1 MHVILLERIAR
12 LGQMGD
18 EVRVRDGYAR
28 NFLLPQ
34 GKALRA
40 NDANRQHFEAQRAQL
55 EARNLER
62 QGEADAVAAK
72 LNGESFIIVRQA
84 AETGQLYGSVT
95 TRDLAD
101 MMTESGFS
109 VGRGQVVLPHPIKTI
124 GIHSVKISLH
134 ADVDATITANI
145 ARSAD
150 EAERQA
156 RGEDLTLPFDEDAAD
171 EEEADSETDESEA
184 ADGEA
189 APSDAPDE
197 GDVTDVGEAEP
208 VA

>member
-1 MHVILLERIAR
+1 MHVILLERVSS

-28 NFLLPQ
+28 NYLLPQ

-40 NDANRQHFEAQRAQL
+40 NDTNRKRFDAQRAQL

-62 QGEADAVAAK
+62 RNEAAAVAEK
-72 LNGESFIIVRQA
+72 LDGQTFILVRQA

-95 TRDLAD
+95 PRDLAD
-101 MMTESGFS
+101 TMTENGFS
-109 VGRGQVVLPHPIKTI
+109 VSRSQVQLGHPIKTI
-124 GIHSVKISLH
+124 GLH
-134 ADVDATITANI
+134 NVAIVLHPEVTATIVANV

-156 RGEDLTLPFDEDAAD
+156 RGEDMTVAGEAEELAEEAEGAEVEVEVTAEVEATEAAD
-171 EEEADSETDESEA
+171 EENS
-184 ADGEA
+184 
-189 APSDAPDE
+189 
-197 GDVTDVGEAEP
+197 
-208 VA
+208 

>member
-1 MHVILLERIAR
+1 MHIILLERIAH

-18 EVRVRDGYAR
+18 EVRVRDGFAR

-34 GKALRA
+34 GKAMRA
-40 NDANRQHFEAQRAQL
+40 NEFNRKHFESQRAQL

-62 QGEADAVAAK
+62 RGEAAAVAEK
-72 LNGESFIIVRQA
+72 LDGQSFILVRQA

-101 MMTESGFS
+101 AITEAGFS
-109 VGRGQVVLPHPIKTI
+109 IGRSQVNLTQPIKTI
-124 GIHSVKISLH
+124 GVHHVTIALH
-134 ADVDATITANI
+134 PDVTATIIANV

-156 RGEDLTLPFDEDAAD
+156 RGEDLTIGGPDRDETDLEVEVEAASEELEVETDDAAEATAD
-171 EEEADSETDESEA
+171 ETASVQGNDND
-184 ADGEA
+184 
-189 APSDAPDE
+189 
-197 GDVTDVGEAEP
+197 
-208 VA
+208 